1 MEESS
6 CSGIGSEEEDAMNFP
21 LISVERLPRRRGGIL
36 GAFWEMAVML

>member
-6 CSGIGSEEEDAMNFP
+6 CSGIGSEEDAT